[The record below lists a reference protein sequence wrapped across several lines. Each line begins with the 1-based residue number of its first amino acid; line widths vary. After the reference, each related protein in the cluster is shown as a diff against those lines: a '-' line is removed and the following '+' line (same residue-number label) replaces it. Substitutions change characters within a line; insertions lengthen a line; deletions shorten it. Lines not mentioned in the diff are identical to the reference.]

1 MSFEEQDTPNFNTVA
16 QHGGQESDSLTHAR
30 AVPIYQT
37 TSYEFESPDH
47 AASLFQMQKEGYIYS
62 RNANPTNRV
71 LEKRLAS
78 LEGGVDAFAVSSGQS
93 AITIA
98 LLTLAKAG
106 EEIVTTNALY
116 GGTYNLF
123 SETFSRFGV
132 KARFVDGTDIE
143 EVRGA
148 INEKTKAVFT
158 ESIGNP
164 GLQIA
169 DIKALSKA
177 AHDHGIPLVVDATFT
192 TPYLQKPIDY
202 GADIVIH
209 SVTKFIGGNGT
220 AIGGIIIDAGSFDW
234 GNGNFPEFT
243 TPNRA
248 LNNQSYVE
256 LPSASPFIAKA
267 RFELG
272 HNLGTALS
280 PFHGWLFIQG
290 LQSLSVRMRQHVENA
305 QEVAEYLANHH
316 LIAWVNYPTLEGD
329 SQYELAKIY
338 LPKGAGSIF
347 TFGVIGGYE
356 SAKIFINSVKL
367 LSHVAN
373 VGDSKTLV
381 IHPASTTH
389 ARLSPEEKLTAGVE
403 EEQIRL
409 SIGLEDVEDIKA
421 DIDQALQKS
430 VEASFVEEVN
440 PFN

>member
-1 MSFEEQDTPNFNTVA
+1 MSYEQQDTPNFNTVA
-16 QHGGQESDSLTHAR
+16 QHGGQKSDSLTHAR

-37 TSYEFESPDH
+37 TSYEFESPEH
-47 AASLFQMQKEGYIYS
+47 AASLFQMQEEGYIYS

-71 LEKRLAS
+71 FEKRLAG

-98 LLTLAKAG
+98 LLTIAKAG
-106 EEIVTTNALY
+106 DEIVTTNALY

-123 SETFSRFGV
+123 SETFTRFGITV
-132 KARFVDGTDIE
+132 RFVDGTNIE
-143 EVRGA
+143 EVTGA

-169 DIKALSKA
+169 DIKALSKT
-177 AHDHGIPLVVDATFT
+177 AHDYGIPLIVDATFT
-192 TPYLQKPIDY
+192 TPYLQKPIEY
-202 GADIVIH
+202 GADIVVH
-209 SVTKFIGGNGT
+209 SATKFIGGNGT
-220 AIGGIIIDAGSFDW
+220 AIGGIMIDAGSFNW
-234 GNGNFPEFT
+234 SNGNFPEFT

-256 LPSASPFIAKA
+256 LSSASPFIAKA

-305 QEVAEYLANHH
+305 KEIAAYLANHH
-316 LIAWVNYPTLEGD
+316 LIAWVNYPALEGD
-329 SQYELAKIY
+329 SQYEIAKIY

-347 TFGVIGGYE
+347 TFGVKGGYE
-356 SAKIFINSVKL
+356 SAKTFINSVKL

-389 ARLSPEEKLTAGVE
+389 ARLSPEEKLAAGVE

-409 SIGLEDVEDIKA
+409 SIGLEDVDDIKA
-421 DIDQALQKS
+421 DIDQALQKTVGAS
-430 VEASFVEEVN
+430 LVE
-440 PFN
+440 